1 MNENPLQ
8 RVSRM
13 GQSIWLDYLR
23 RKLVTSGKL
32 KKLIEEDALLGMTS
46 NPSIF
51 EKSIDGSDDYDGD
64 IRAMAEAGRS
74 VQEIYQ
80 ALTVAD
86 VQMAADVFRPTYD
99 QLDGRDGYVS
109 LEVNPHLARDTEGSI
124 AEARRLWKKVDR
136 PNIFIKI
143 PATRE
148 GLPAITQ
155 CLSEGIN
162 VNVTLLF
169 GLPRY
174 REVADA
180 YLAGIEAR
188 MTHGKPVKHLASVA
202 SFFVSRIDALVDP
215 LLESLIAQGGK
226 EANLAKKARG
236 QVAIASAKMA
246 YQIYKEIFGG
256 DRFRKLAAQGG
267 RVQRLLWASTGAK
280 NPDYS
285 DVKYVEALIG
295 PDTVNTVPLETLDA
309 YRDHGEPKARLE
321 QDVKKARGVLE
332 RLPEL
337 GISIDNVTRQLEDEG
352 VEKFNKPFDKLL
364 ATLAQK
370 APRHLTRES

>member
-1 MNENPLQ
+1 MNENSLQ

-64 IRAMAEAGRS
+64 IRAMAEAGKS

-109 LEVNPHLARDTEGSI
+109 LEVNPHLARDTKGTI

-174 REVADA
+174 REWPMP
-180 YLAGIEAR
+180 IS
-188 MTHGKPVKHLASVA
+188 PASKRA
-202 SFFVSRIDALVDP
+202 
-215 LLESLIAQGGK
+215 
-226 EANLAKKARG
+226 
-236 QVAIASAKMA
+236 
-246 YQIYKEIFGG
+246 
-256 DRFRKLAAQGG
+256 
-267 RVQRLLWASTGAK
+267 
-280 NPDYS
+280 
-285 DVKYVEALIG
+285 
-295 PDTVNTVPLETLDA
+295 
-309 YRDHGEPKARLE
+309 
-321 QDVKKARGVLE
+321 
-332 RLPEL
+332 
-337 GISIDNVTRQLEDEG
+337 
-352 VEKFNKPFDKLL
+352 
-364 ATLAQK
+364 
-370 APRHLTRES
+370 